1 MSQPLYED
9 YRMVQQSYSDIN
21 KLTIKVS
28 ELLAEGYVPI
38 GGMGSQ
44 LGIILAAVAMTVL
57 PELAREFQEY
67 RMLMFGLMM
76 VLMMIWRPQGLL
88 PMKRRHMELTN
99 G

>member
-44 LGIILAAVAMTVL
+44 LFDNGIYYYQAVAKPISPTPQL
-57 PELAREFQEY
+57 QQELKEQ
-67 RMLMFGLMM
+67 
-76 VLMMIWRPQGLL
+76 Q
-88 PMKRRHMELTN
+88 
-99 G
+99 